1 MILFLALCCIAP
13 AALVGYFLESAALGP
28 VHYAYFQDYSYF
40 TSKSPWAISLSIFN
54 TNSPWAYKEWTFW

>member
-28 VHYAYFQDYSYF
+28 YRYLIF
-40 TSKSPWAISLSIFN
+40 TISALGPYYITFSHNKPLGLCHTANLSKF
-54 TNSPWAYKEWTFW
+54 